1 MGIDM
6 SNGTAMKNL
15 IVVHGTDRTQCGF
28 QRFVLP
34 TLMHATSLTENVSVE
49 LRTSPVTDVSEL
61 KRLVSVVIV
70 RPADIAW
77 KGYVAYYTQ
86 KRQFFG
92 FKVVVDFDDPLWCV
106 HDNCRELM
114 DDVSRGFDCAV
125 LSTRA
130 LKDKFH
136 DRYPST
142 KAIVMPNGVA
152 DFMYGNT
159 ENGEPAR
166 PRRVPVVLYGGAGGH
181 DEDFAGPWSPW
192 LRHKVEEGEIEFH
205 CFASPV
211 KPLEHLA
218 NRITV
223 HGAVTPPEWGKALTE
238 IRPDFYIA
246 PLADT
251 TVNRCKSDLK
261 YKEACELG
269 AVFMG
274 CGESWSPYRSA
285 PKGQLVANSATED
298 ELDAK
303 FRTLCEPDNFANA
316 VKAQRDML
324 TEKHLRMTDHVFI
337 GRWLIAY
344 GNCKEA

>member
-1 MGIDM
+1 MANAKIVKD
-6 SNGTAMKNL
+6 L
-15 IVVHGTDRTQCGF
+15 IVIHGANRVQSGF

-34 TLMHATSLTENVSVE
+34 TLMHATSLTSNVHVE
-49 LRTSPVTDVSEL
+49 MRMFPVTDVEEL

-70 RPADIAW
+70 RPVDTNW
-77 KGYVAYYTQ
+77 KRIIAYYTQ

-92 FKVVVDFDDPLWCV
+92 FRVLADFDDPMWSV
-106 HDNCRELM
+106 WPECRSLL
-114 DDVSRGFDCAV
+114 DDTARGFDCV
-125 LSTRA
+125 VFSTRT
-130 LKDKFH
+130 LKDKFKEL
-136 DRYPST
+136 YPGV
-142 KAIVMPNGVA
+142 KGIVMPNGVA
-152 DFMYGNT
+152 DFMYGGAR
-159 ENGEPAR
+159 EEGEESAG
-166 PRRVPVVLYGGAGGH
+166 PRKVPVVLYGGAGGH
-181 DEDFAGPWSPW
+181 ENDFRGPWGPW
-192 LRHKVEEGEIEFH
+192 LRRKVEDGEIDFH

-223 HGAVTPPEWGKALTE
+223 HGAVTPPEWGKALTA

-303 FRTLCEPDNFANA
+303 FRTLCEPENFANA

-324 TEKHLRMTDHVFI
+324 TEKHFRMTDHVFI

>member
-1 MGIDM
+1 
-6 SNGTAMKNL
+6 
-15 IVVHGTDRTQCGF
+15 
-28 QRFVLP
+28 
-34 TLMHATSLTENVSVE
+34 
-49 LRTSPVTDVSEL
+49 
-61 KRLVSVVIV
+61 
-70 RPADIAW
+70 
-77 KGYVAYYTQ
+77 
-86 KRQFFG
+86 
-92 FKVVVDFDDPLWCV
+92 
-106 HDNCRELM
+106 
-114 DDVSRGFDCAV
+114 
-125 LSTRA
+125 
-130 LKDKFH
+130 
-136 DRYPST
+136 
-142 KAIVMPNGVA
+142 MPNGVA

-159 ENGEPAR
+159 DNGEPAM

-181 DEDFAGPWSPW
+181 DEDFAGPWAPW
-192 LRHKVEEGEIEFH
+192 LRHKVEDGEIDFH

-223 HGAVTPPEWGKALTE
+223 HGAVTPPEWGKALTA

-303 FRTLCEPDNFANA
+303 FRTLCEPENFANA

-324 TEKHLRMTDHVFI
+324 TEKHFRMTDHVFI